1 MDITTPT
8 LDDPGPW
15 VAIRNGVLAGLAML
29 ALLLPPGAPRPDGG
43 ARQLTASREVAP
55 LRQAELGGVDAS
67 NDMRHM
73 ANWIASSGDHAAMPF
88 VVIDKRAARLYVF
101 DAQARLQ
108 DHTAVLLGSA
118 HGDDSVPG
126 IGEKAIADVLPEER
140 TTPAGRFKGQRGLNI
155 IGEDVVWVDYDAAVS
170 MHRVRTTQPKER
182 RLQRLASDTTDDNRI
197 SYGCINIPAA
207 FFDAHIAPTFSVHR
221 AMVYVLPEQKSLQ
234 TVFGVQVPGPLP
246 TEQAQGHLTQMIR

>member
-1 MDITTPT
+1 MDITPT
-8 LDDPGPW
+8 TQEERTTWAD
-15 VAIRNGVLAGLAML
+15 IRNGVLAGVAIL
-29 ALLLPPGAPRPDGG
+29 ALLLPPGAPLSHS
-43 ARQLTASREVAP
+43 ASQLTASSEPTP
-55 LRQAELGGVDAS
+55 LRRAELGGVHAS

-88 VVIDKRAARLYVF
+88 VMIDKRASRLYVF
-101 DAQARLQ
+101 DAQARLL

-118 HGDDSVPG
+118 QGDESTPG
-126 IGEKAIADVLPEER
+126 IGDKAIADVLPEER

-155 IGEDVVWVDYDAAVS
+155 IGEDVVWIDYDAAVS

-182 RLQRLASDTTDDNRI
+182 RLQRLASETVDDNRI

-221 AMVYVLPEQKSLQ
+221 AMVYVLPEQKTLQ
-234 TVFGVQVPGPLP
+234 TVFGVQVPEAIPAQ
-246 TEQAQGHLTQMIR
+246 QAQGHLAQMTR